1 MTQQDIFIKVIVQIN
16 NLGFPYMLTGGM
28 VVLFYGKP
36 RTTHDIDIVVE
47 ISENNIFEI
56 INSFKE
62 EFYVSEEGIKDAVSH
77 KTMFN
82 IIHPETGMKI
92 DFWMLKDIPYEK
104 VIFQRRVKKEIFGK
118 EVYISTPED
127 TIIRKLLWYKESDID
142 KHFNDALGI
151 FQIQHE
157 NLDYDYIQQWVKEL
171 KVSDIWGKVKER
183 TPKESLRLSTG
194 QAENS
199 P

>member
-47 ISENNIFEI
+47 ISENNISEI

-62 EFYVSEEGIKDAVSH
+62 EFYVSEEGIKEALSH
-77 KTMFN
+77 RTMFN
-82 IIHPETGMKI
+82 IIHPETGVKI
-92 DFWMLKDIPYEK
+92 DFWMLKDVEYDK
-104 VIFQRRVKKEIFGK
+104 VVFQRRVKKEIFGK

-157 NLDYDYIQQWVKEL
+157 NLDYDYIDKWTKEL
-171 KVSDIWGKVKER
+171 KVSDIWEKVKEI
-183 TPKESLRLSTG
+183 
-194 QAENS
+194 QN
-199 P
+199 